1 MTPQERQLVSDLF
14 DRLARLESAP
24 READAERMIADG
36 LARAPHAV
44 YPLVQ
49 TVLLQD
55 EALRRADMRIRELEG
70 EPQDGAQQSGGFL
83 DSMRDALFGGRS
95 GPTSV
100 PSVRQNVSADPRWR
114 EAAQQPGAPA
124 QAGIGG
130 GSFLGTAAASAV
142 GVVGGMMMANMI
154 GSLFGGSSGAGG
166 QAFARPSQ
174 GERSP
179 WDQQAANSDLA
190 RDAGLGEIGSGR
202 GDSGEARHASLF
214 GNNDEV
220 SADDD
225 SAPAFD
231 DVGDDSADFG
241 GDFGGD

>member
-100 PSVRQNVSADPRWR
+100 PSVRQNVGADPRWR

-124 QAGIGG
+124 QTGIDG

-166 QAFARPSQ
+166 QAFASPSQ

-190 RDAGLGEIGSGR
+190 HDAGLGEIGGGR
-202 GDSGEARHASLF
+202 GDGGEARHASLF
-214 GNNDEV
+214 GNNDEA

-225 SAPAFD
+225 SASAFD